1 MRRELIMAVAALL
14 STATLGA
21 AQVAQVA
28 SDVPQPL
35 PPSFVQ
41 LGLVIYPAQ
50 GHTPEQQALDE
61 AACWEWTEAQTGIV
75 LVFGSVDTEAA
86 AQQAQ
91 DQTAAATQ
99 GAAVQGAA
107 RGAVA
112 GVAIGA
118 IAGDAGKGAAIGAAA
133 GAMGGRR
140 AKKQA
145 EQAAA
150 QQGAA
155 QAEAGAQATI
165 DTFKTTGGVCLS
177 GRGYTVG

>member
-1 MRRELIMAVAALL
+1 MHRELIMAVAALL

-50 GHTPEQQALDE
+50 GQTPEQQALDE
-61 AACWEWTEAQTGIV
+61 AACWEWTEAQTGVV
-75 LVFGSVDTEAA
+75 LVAGSVDTQAAAEQAA
-86 AQQAQ
+86 AQ
-91 DQTAAATQ
+91 AANATQ
-99 GAAVQGAA
+99 GAAVAGAA
-107 RGAVA
+107 RGALA

-133 GAMGGRR
+133 GAIGGRR
-140 AKKQA
+140 ARRRAQ
-145 EQAAA
+145 QQAA
-150 QQGAA
+150 QQGGA
-155 QAEAGAQATI
+155 QAEAAAQATI

>member
-1 MRRELIMAVAALL
+1 MHRELIMAVAALL

-50 GHTPEQQALDE
+50 GQTPEQQALDE
-61 AACWEWTEAQTGIV
+61 AACWEWTEAQTGVV
-75 LVFGSVDTEAA
+75 LVEGSVDTQAAAEQAA
-86 AQQAQ
+86 AQ
-91 DQTAAATQ
+91 AANATQ
-99 GAAVQGAA
+99 GAAVAGAA
-107 RGAVA
+107 RGALA

-133 GAMGGRR
+133 GAIGGRR
-140 AKKQA
+140 ARRRAQ
-145 EQAAA
+145 QSAA

-155 QAEAGAQATI
+155 QAEAAAQATI

>member
-1 MRRELIMAVAALL
+1 MHRELIMAVAALL
-14 STATLGA
+14 SITTLGG

-41 LGLVIYPAQ
+41 LGMVIYPAQ
-50 GHTPEQQALDE
+50 GQTPEQQALDE
-61 AACWEWTEAQTGIV
+61 AACWEWTEAQTGVV
-75 LVFGSVDTEAA
+75 LVAGSVDTQAAAEQAA
-86 AQQAQ
+86 AQ
-91 DQTAAATQ
+91 AANATQ
-99 GAAVQGAA
+99 GAAVAGAA
-107 RGAVA
+107 RGALA

-140 AKKQA
+140 ARRRAQ
-145 EQAAA
+145 QQAA
-150 QQGAA
+150 QQGGA
-155 QAEAGAQATI
+155 QAEAAAQATI

>member
-1 MRRELIMAVAALL
+1 MHRELIMAVAALL
-14 STATLGA
+14 SITTLGA

-41 LGLVIYPAQ
+41 LGMVIYPAQ
-50 GHTPEQQALDE
+50 GQTPEQQALDE
-61 AACWEWTEAQTGIV
+61 AACWEWTEAQTGVV
-75 LVFGSVDTEAA
+75 LVAGSVDTQAAAEQAA
-86 AQQAQ
+86 AQ
-91 DQTAAATQ
+91 AANATQ
-99 GAAVQGAA
+99 GAAVAGAA
-107 RGAVA
+107 RGALA

-140 AKKQA
+140 ARRQA
-145 EQAAA
+145 QQQAA

-155 QAEAGAQATI
+155 QAEAAAQATI

>member
-1 MRRELIMAVAALL
+1 MAVAALL
-14 STATLGA
+14 STATLAA
-21 AQVAQVA
+21 AQVAADPAQ
-28 SDVPQPL
+28 QPL
-35 PPSFVQ
+35 PPSFTQ

-50 GHTPEQQALDE
+50 GQTPEQQALDE
-61 AACWEWTEAQTGIV
+61 AACWEWAEAQTGVV
-75 LVFGSVDTEAA
+75 LVAGSVDTEAA
-86 AQQAQ
+86 AEQAAAQ
-91 DQTAAATQ
+91 AGAATQ

-133 GAMGGRR
+133 GAIGGRR
-140 AKKQA
+140 ARKRAQQ
-145 EQAAA
+145 EAA

>member
-1 MRRELIMAVAALL
+1 MHRELIMAVAALL

-41 LGLVIYPAQ
+41 LGMVIYPAQ
-50 GHTPEQQALDE
+50 GQTPEQQALDE
-61 AACWEWTEAQTGIV
+61 AACWEWTEAQTGVV
-75 LVFGSVDTEAA
+75 LVAGSVDTQAAAEQAA
-86 AQQAQ
+86 AQ
-91 DQTAAATQ
+91 AANATQ
-99 GAAVQGAA
+99 GAAVVGAA
-107 RGAVA
+107 RGALA

-140 AKKQA
+140 ARRRAQ
-145 EQAAA
+145 QQAA

-155 QAEAGAQATI
+155 QAEAAAQATI

>member
-1 MRRELIMAVAALL
+1 MHRELIMAVAALL

-50 GHTPEQQALDE
+50 GQTPEQQALDE
-61 AACWEWTEAQTGIV
+61 AACWDWTEAQTGVI
-75 LVFGSVDTEAA
+75 LVVGSVDTQAAAEQAA
-86 AQQAQ
+86 AQ
-91 DQTAAATQ
+91 AANATQ
-99 GAAVQGAA
+99 GAAVAGAA
-107 RGAVA
+107 RGALA

-140 AKKQA
+140 ARRRAQ
-145 EQAAA
+145 QQAA
-150 QQGAA
+150 QQGGA
-155 QAEAGAQATI
+155 QAEAAAQATI

>member
-1 MRRELIMAVAALL
+1 MPRELITAVAALL
-14 STATLGA
+14 STTTLGA
-21 AQVAQVA
+21 AQVAA
-28 SDVPQPL
+28 APAPQPL

-50 GHTPEQQALDE
+50 GQTPEQQALDE

-75 LVFGSVDTEAA
+75 LVVGSVDTRAAADQAA
-86 AQQAQ
+86 AQ
-91 DQTAAATQ
+91 AADATQ
-99 GAAVQGAA
+99 GAAVAGAA

-118 IAGDAGKGAAIGAAA
+118 IAGDAGTGAAIGAAA
-133 GAMGGRR
+133 GAIGGRR
-140 AKKQA
+140 ARRRAQQ
-145 EQAAA
+145 EAAL
-150 QQGAA
+150 QGAA

-177 GRGYTVG
+177 GRGYTVA